1 MKIKLVGTRTC
12 LSLPKLRQY
21 SNSSKSSNETMAI
34 NANKELIKFKDSI
47 IEEFDAIKSSFLLK

>member
-12 LSLPKLRQY
+12 LSLPKLGQY

>member
-1 MKIKLVGTRTC
+1 MKIKLAGTRTC
-12 LSLPKLRQY
+12 LSLPKLGQY

>member
-1 MKIKLVGTRTC
+1 MKIKLVETRTC
-12 LSLPKLRQY
+12 LSLPKLGQY

>member
-12 LSLPKLRQY
+12 LSLPKLGQY
-21 SNSSKSSNETMAI
+21 SHSSKSSNETMAI